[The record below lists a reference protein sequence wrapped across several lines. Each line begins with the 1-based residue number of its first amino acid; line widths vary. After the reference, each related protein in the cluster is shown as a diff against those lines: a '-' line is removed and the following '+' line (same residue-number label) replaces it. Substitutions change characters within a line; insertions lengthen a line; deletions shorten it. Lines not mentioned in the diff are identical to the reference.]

1 MRIFLGIII
10 ILIVFSSIAYGSDSD
25 KPPFFFQPL
34 IQRLSLDG
42 FEVEFLSK
50 LLTDPRAEVIPA
62 VLTISLDPK
71 ENPERYTKFLSP
83 ESILISKTFLG
94 QNITILKKMERR
106 FQVEKEVVVAILLV
120 ESRFGENIGRY
131 RVIPT
136 LAGMALIDSPENLQ
150 KNYQILREIDPELSY
165 EWIEALAKRKAKWAY
180 HELKCFLEIICDEK
194 IDPLEVWGSSAG
206 ALGMAQFIP
215 SSYLTYALNKKSFKN
230 WLLSKEDA
238 INSIGNYL
246 KSHGWKRNLSI
257 EKKKQLIWHYN
268 RSQPYIETVLQV
280 AQKIKH

>member
-1 MRIFLGIII
+1 MRIFFGIII
-10 ILIVFSSIAYGSDSD
+10 IFIVFSSIAYGSDSD
-25 KPPFFFQPL
+25 QPPLFFQPL

-120 ESRFGENIGRY
+120 ESRFGENIGKY

-257 EKKKQLIWHYN
+257 
-268 RSQPYIETVLQV
+268 
-280 AQKIKH
+280 